1 MASTRPVNDLENPA
15 PSGTASGT
23 GGWTP
28 QRRGLRARAR
38 MLRLFGPAFVAAV
51 AYVDPGNVAANLT
64 AGARYGYL
72 LVWVLVA
79 ANAMAV
85 LVQYL
90 SAKLGIATGRSL
102 PQMLAA
108 RLGRWPRYLYFGQ
121 AEVIAIATDLA
132 EVIGG
137 ALALHLLFGLP
148 LVAGGLITGA
158 VSLGVLAI
166 QTRHGQRS
174 FEVTITAMLVI
185 ITIGFVSG
193 LVVSPVSPADMLA
206 GLVPR
211 FQGTD
216 SVLLAA
222 SMLGATVMP
231 HAVYLHSSLT
241 RDRHGTV
248 TDPGKRR
255 HLIRATRW
263 DVLCALVV
271 AGSVNIAMLVLA
283 AANLR
288 GVSSTDSIEGAH
300 AAITEYLGPTVGV
313 IFAVGLLFSGLA
325 STSVGSYAGAE
336 IISGFLNVR
345 MPVLMVRCLTLI
357 PALAVLALAA
367 SPSWALVV
375 SQVILSFGIPFA
387 VIPLVWLTGRRSVM
401 GDSVN
406 RRPTQIAAWI
416 ATALIVALNL
426 ALIYLTVSG

>member
-1 MASTRPVNDLENPA
+1 
-15 PSGTASGT
+15 
-23 GGWTP
+23 
-28 QRRGLRARAR
+28 
-38 MLRLFGPAFVAAV
+38 MLRMFGPAFVAAV
-51 AYVDPGNVAANLT
+51 AYVDPGNVAANVT

-72 LVWVLVA
+72 LVWVLVL

-108 RLGRWPRYLYFGQ
+108 RLGRWPRLAYFGQ

-137 ALALHLLFGLP
+137 AIALQLLFDLP
-148 LVAGGLITGA
+148 LLLGGVITGA
-158 VSLGVLAI
+158 VSMGVLAV
-166 QTRHGQRS
+166 QSRRGQRS
-174 FEVTITAMLVI
+174 FELVITGMLVI
-185 ITIGFVSG
+185 ITVGFVSG
-193 LVVSPVSPADMLA
+193 LVISPVSPTELLA
-206 GLVPR
+206 GLEPR
-211 FQGTD
+211 FRGAD

-241 RDRHGTV
+241 RDRHGDART
-248 TDPGKRR
+248 PEKRR
-255 HLIRATRW
+255 RLVRATRW

-288 GVSSTDSIEGAH
+288 DVSGTDSIEGAH
-300 AAITEYLGPTVGV
+300 AAIDHIMGPTVGV
-313 IFAVGLLFSGLA
+313 VFAVGLLFSGLA
-325 STSVGSYAGAE
+325 STSVGSYAGVE
-336 IISGFLNVR
+336 IIHGFLGRSFPVIAVR
-345 MPVLMVRCLTLI
+345 LVTLV
-357 PALAVLALAA
+357 PALVILALGA

-375 SQVILSFGIPFA
+375 SQVVLSFGIPFA
-387 VIPLVWLTGRRSVM
+387 IIPLVWLTGRRSVM

-406 RRPTQIAAWI
+406 RPATQGAAWVT
-416 ATALIVALNL
+416 TALVVALNV
-426 ALIYLTVSG
+426 ALIWLTVR

>member
-1 MASTRPVNDLENPA
+1 MGAAASGTGAAASE
-15 PSGTASGT
+15 SGETASGT
-23 GGWTP
+23 GAAGK
-28 QRRGLRARAR
+28 RGRAKAR

-72 LVWVLVA
+72 LVWVLVL

-102 PQMLAA
+102 PQMLAERLNPWA
-108 RLGRWPRYLYFGQ
+108 RLFYFGQ
-121 AEVIAIATDLA
+121 AEVIALATDLA
-132 EVIGG
+132 EVVGG

-148 LVAGGLITGA
+148 LLAGGLITGV
-158 VSLGVLAI
+158 VSLAVLAI

-174 FEVTITAMLVI
+174 FELTITAMLVI
-185 ITIGFVSG
+185 ITVGFVSG
-193 LVVSPVSPADMLA
+193 LVISPVGAGDLLA
-206 GLVPR
+206 GLAPR
-211 FQGTD
+211 FQGVD

-241 RDRHGTV
+241 RDRHGQV
-248 TDPGKRR
+248 ADPAKRR
-255 HLIRATRW
+255 HLIRVTRW
-263 DVLCALVV
+263 DVVCALIV

-288 GVSSTDSIEGAH
+288 GVAGTDSIEGAH
-300 AAITEYLGPTVGV
+300 AAIVEYLGPTVGV
-313 IFAVGLLFSGLA
+313 VFAVGLLFSGLA

-336 IISGFLNVR
+336 IMTGFLRIR
-345 MPVLMVRCLTLI
+345 MPVLAVRAITLI
-357 PALAVLALAA
+357 PALIVLALAA
-367 SPSWALVV
+367 SPSWALVI

-387 VIPLVWLTGRRSVM
+387 VIPLVWLTGRRAVM
-401 GDSVN
+401 GDAVN
-406 RRPTQIAAWI
+406 APATQFAAWA

-426 ALIYLTVSG
+426 ALIYLTLRP

>member
-1 MASTRPVNDLENPA
+1 MTQPAGRAPEGKAERPAAGPPMVP
-15 PSGTASGT
+15 G
-23 GGWTP
+23 
-28 QRRGLRARAR
+28 RKVKAR
-38 MLRLFGPAFVAAV
+38 MFRLFGPAFVAAV

-64 AGARYGYL
+64 AGSRYGYM
-72 LVWVLVA
+72 LVWVLVL

-108 RLGRWPRYLYFGQ
+108 RLRPWARYVYFGQ

-137 ALALHLLFGLP
+137 ALALYLLFGLP
-148 LVAGGLITGA
+148 LLLGGLITGI
-158 VSLGVLAI
+158 VSLGVLMI
-166 QTRHGQRS
+166 QTRRGQRS
-174 FEVTITAMLVI
+174 FELVITGMLVI
-185 ITIGFVSG
+185 ITVGFVSG
-193 LVVSPVSPADMLA
+193 LAISPVNPAEMLA
-206 GLVPR
+206 GLAPR
-211 FQGTD
+211 FQCVD

-241 RDRHGTV
+241 RDRHGHV
-248 TDPGKRR
+248 SDPAKRR

-288 GVSSTDSIEGAH
+288 GVDGTDSIEGAH
-300 AAITEYLGPTVGV
+300 QAITQYLGPTVGV
-313 IFAVGLLFSGLA
+313 VFAIGLLFSGLA

-336 IISGFLNVR
+336 IIYGFLGR
-345 MPVLMVRCLTLI
+345 RPPVLVVRAVTLV
-357 PALAVLALAA
+357 PALIVLAFAVP
-367 SPSWALVV
+367 PSWALVI

-387 VIPLVWLTGRRSVM
+387 IIPLVWLTGRRQVM
-401 GDSVN
+401 GDAVN
-406 RRPTQIAAWI
+406 ARLTQTAAW
-416 ATALIVALNL
+416 ATTALIVALNL
-426 ALIYLTVSG
+426 ALIYLTIWA